1 MEPKKDIQRY
11 ILAWMIIV
19 GFIGLTGY
27 LLHLSDTGKTLADST
42 GSVFMLLGT
51 IATAFGIVIQYFFGS
66 TKASGEKTDQLID
79 LAKNSMPIPKKDDC
93 KNGTST

>member
-1 MEPKKDIQRY
+1 MEPRREIQRY
-11 ILAWMIIV
+11 ILAWLIII

-27 LLHLSDTGKTLADST
+27 LLHLSDSGKTLADTT

-79 LAKNSMPIPKKDDC
+79 LAKNSTPIKKEEEC
-93 KNGTST
+93 KPS